1 MAKKVIALKPNQ
13 LLTVAAACGACSISA
28 LHEATGVDR
37 KTLTTINQGRSVKT
51 STLKKI
57 ADGLRIPPSHF
68 EVDRN
73 LGDTDDLADF
83 QNLELKLIDGKSLKS
98 MLEQLANPQHIS
110 WNVSLDRISPTL
122 QSKLLNFERLLRNS
136 VELFRGL
143 GEWQEKHRS
152 LEAQL
157 ARVGVG
163 DQLDALMQEIRSEGV
178 KLFGGSWRKWEKEEL
193 EHHHPDVRSW
203 WSYEYWSSTHALISI
218 EPRSKTGLHVDV
230 DIGEV
235 PPRSFTPS
243 EDVSQIRVDGK
254 VVFERRYVT
263 IKETI
268 DDDDVPF

>member
-1 MAKKVIALKPNQ
+1 MAKKIIALKPNQ
-13 LLTVAAACGACSISA
+13 LLTVAASSGAPSISA
-28 LHEATGVDR
+28 LHEATGIDR
-37 KTLTTINQGRSVKT
+37 KTLTTINKGRSVKT

-57 ADGLRIPPSHF
+57 ADSLRIPPSHF

-73 LGDTDDLADF
+73 LGDTDDLAHSH
-83 QNLELKLIDGKSLKS
+83 NLELKLIDGKSLKS

-122 QSKLLNFERLLRNS
+122 QSKLLNFESLLRNS

-143 GEWQEKHRS
+143 GEWQKKHRS

-163 DQLDALMQEIRSEGV
+163 DQLDTLMQEIRSEGV
-178 KLFGGSWRKWEKEEL
+178 KLFGGSWRKWEKEGL
-193 EHHHPDVRSW
+193 EHHHPNIRSW
-203 WSYEYWSSTHALISI
+203 WSYDYWSFTHALISI
-218 EPRSKTGLHVDV
+218 EPKSKTGLHVDV

-243 EDVSQIRVDGK
+243 DDVSQIRVDGK
-254 VVFERRYVT
+254 IVYDSRYSTVR
-263 IKETI
+263 ESI
-268 DDDDVPF
+268 DDDIPF